1 MRLDNFHSR
10 GFVVAAAPRAAPTD
24 LVLVIRVG
32 RARSRRGRECTHRR
46 PLSKPSEPSVH
57 GGRVGCGGANAAP
70 GSHAA
75 WCALTGAGAA
85 RRGRCELP

>member
-1 MRLDNFHSR
+1 MLFT
-10 GFVVAAAPRAAPTD
+10 A
-24 LVLVIRVG
+24 VG
-32 RARSRRGRECTHRR
+32 GDVDS
-46 PLSKPSEPSVH
+46 PSVH